1 LSRASKAYARQARA
15 TRPHR
20 SKGRAYLTELDTAD
34 RQEPAVAKVRGERLQ
49 NKIAALKAQMKA
61 LKEIEIHLNDTPDK
75 QISLT
80 DADAR
85 SMKTRG
91 TGIVGYNVQT
101 AESRAKLQAKR
112 SPH

>member
-1 LSRASKAYARQARA
+1 
-15 TRPHR
+15 
-20 SKGRAYLTELDTAD
+20 
-34 RQEPAVAKVRGERLQ
+34 
-49 NKIAALKAQMKA
+49 MKA